1 MQQIYGYQPRSE
13 QDVLVAGWWKFL
25 RDSNELHKL
34 FPASQHSLSSFLAS
48 FARPVELVFQLNDG
62 GEVCRAAWFSPS
74 MQVGAEGGMWIHP
87 DLRASKDSMAFVLRC
102 LEVALDTWGVV
113 FGITKQPAL
122 LDAHI
127 QLGYTVSEELPN
139 AWDGESAWIVMLT
152 KAAFQEARHGRSKG
166 PGKSVR
172 ERTGGCEQAMDES
185 NHPIHDELNGPG
197 HSIDAARSSGADVA
211 TTEHPHTERQVGVLE
226 SETIDHG
233 SDGPVQNGRHPLRT
247 AHPRGPN
254 YGRRISRRERR
265 PELLSMVLAD
275 RRQRSS
281 GSGQH
286 RDGGDEHRDGRR
298 SEPNQHSDPS
308 PRAIPN
314 GIAPGDDAADS
325 DDQL

>member
-1 MQQIYGYQPRSE
+1 MQQIYGYQPHSE

-25 RDSNELHKL
+25 CDTDELHKL

-113 FGITKQPAL
+113 FGVTKQPAL

-139 AWDGESAWIVMLT
+139 AWDGDSAWIVILT
-152 KAAFQEARHGRSKG
+152 KRAFEEARHVRPQSSR
-166 PGKSVR
+166 KSVR
-172 ERTGGCEQAMDES
+172 ETAGRSEPTVDEPNHTIHVELDGTGDGTPQNRRDDLSLADAQ
-185 NHPIHDELNGPG
+185 HDDT
-197 HSIDAARSSGADVA
+197 S
-211 TTEHPHTERQVGVLE
+211 RQVRVLE
-226 SETIDHG
+226 GQTIDRG
-233 SDGPVQNGRHPLRT
+233 SNGQVPSRRNPLRS
-247 AHPRGPN
+247 AHPRGPS
-254 YGRRISRRERR
+254 YGRRINRRERR

-281 GSGQH
+281 GSGQY
-286 RDGGDEHRDGRR
+286 RDGGNEQRDGRR
-298 SEPNQHSDPS
+298 SEPDQHPDPS

>member
-25 RDSNELHKL
+25 RDTNELHKL

-48 FARPVELVFQLNDG
+48 FARPVELVYQLNDG

-166 PGKSVR
+166 SGKPVRQAASGHQPTVARDDYSVHGEPDRPGQSVVEDGEHR
-172 ERTGGCEQAMDES
+172 AAGVSAGDDD
-185 NHPIHDELNGPG
+185 PI
-197 HSIDAARSSGADVA
+197 
-211 TTEHPHTERQVGVLE
+211 RQVRVLQ

-254 YGRRISRRERR
+254 YGRRISRRQRP

-286 RDGGDEHRDGRR
+286 RDGGDEQRDGRR
-298 SEPNQHSDPS
+298 SEPDQHPDSS
-308 PRAIPN
+308 PRSIPN

>member
-25 RDSNELHKL
+25 NDTHELHKL
-34 FPASQHSLSSFLAS
+34 FPASQQSLSSFLTS

-62 GEVCRAAWFSPS
+62 GEICRAAWFSPS

-172 ERTGGCEQAMDES
+172 ERTSGREQAVDES
-185 NHPIHDELNGPG
+185 NHTIHDQPHGPG
-197 HSIDAARSSGADVA
+197 HAIDAARSSGADVA
-211 TTEHPHTERQVGVLE
+211 VVEHADPERQVGILE

-233 SDGPVQNGRHPLRT
+233 SDGPLQNGRHPIRT

-254 YGRRISRRERR
+254 YGRRISRRQRS
-265 PELLSMVLAD
+265 PELLSVVLAD

-281 GSGQH
+281 GSGQY
-286 RDGGDEHRDGRR
+286 RDGGHEQRDGGR
-298 SEPNQHSDPS
+298 SEPDQHPNAS
-308 PRAIPN
+308 PRSIPN
-314 GIAPGDDAADS
+314 GIAPGDDATDS